1 MLAVLVQLI
10 RRRRILCLEGRR
22 AWAPIQVAPLR
33 FGEIIDGAAFGI
45 ALTPR
50 LTIMQIVDVGA
61 GKTHY
66 IFLKTSFARV
76 RVINDD
82 PLHGYRFTNVAGI
95 FTGIFTGFTSFV
107 VYIHEMQWIS
117 GDNTTCRH
125 P

>member
-76 RVINDD
+76 RVIDDD
-82 PLHGYRFTNVAGI
+82 PLHGCRCFTDAA
-95 FTGIFTGFTSFV
+95 GIFTGFTSFV